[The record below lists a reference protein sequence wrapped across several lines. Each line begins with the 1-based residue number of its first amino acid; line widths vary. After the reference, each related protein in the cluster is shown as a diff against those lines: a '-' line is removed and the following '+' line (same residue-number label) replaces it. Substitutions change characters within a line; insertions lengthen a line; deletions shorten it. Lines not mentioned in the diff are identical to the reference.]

1 MSGGLIDLKKLVTH
15 RYSLENAV
23 EAFKTAADIKS
34 GAIKVQ
40 IQSLD

>member
-1 MSGGLIDLKKLVTH
+1 VTH
-15 RYSLENAV
+15 RFKLEDAV
-23 EAFKTAADIKS
+23 EAFKTAADPKT